1 MQLTFNLILSYK
13 YNFLADPFVRDK
25 SREPIKTT
33 REFIIKVGIALAEV
47 TLELQGS
54 FTLEMHFVLNLQ
66 G

>member
-13 YNFLADPFVRDK
+13 IEFPCRPFLRDK
-25 SREPIKTT
+25 SSEPIKTT
-33 REFIIKVGIALAEV
+33 REFVTEVGIALAEV
-47 TLELQGS
+47 TLEPQDS